1 MAEMRI
7 GCSGWSYSSWVGP
20 FYPKGAPQTSWLQ
33 HYAKAFDY
41 VEVDSTFYSIP
52 SPFRVKKWFQATP
65 DNFRFTAKLPKFIT
79 HDKAFYNVDRELE
92 LFYSAM
98 APLKEKL
105 LCLLIQLPP
114 SITFGGGFTALRN
127 FLRMANPRYR
137 YAVEVRHRS
146 WFDDE
151 FYSFLRKE
159 NVALVWN
166 QLDAIQAPPVV
177 TTDFV
182 YIRFIGDRSI
192 QEHEFGRIQK
202 DRIHEMEFWADELEN
217 LPSSVKIGVVAA
229 NNHYAG
235 FGPGTAST
243 FRAMIGLPEAKVGSA
258 QTSLADFGVG

>member
-1 MAEMRI
+1 M
-7 GCSGWSYSSWVGP
+7 
-20 FYPKGAPQTSWLQ
+20 T
-33 HYAKAFDY
+33 
-41 VEVDSTFYSIP
+41 
-52 SPFRVKKWFQATP
+52 
-65 DNFRFTAKLPKFIT
+65 
-79 HDKAFYNVDRELE
+79 
-92 LFYSAM
+92 
-98 APLKEKL
+98 
-105 LCLLIQLPP
+105 
-114 SITFGGGFTALRN
+114 
-127 FLRMANPRYR
+127 NPRYR

-151 FYSFLRKE
+151 FHSFLRKV

-182 YIRFIGDRSI
+182 YIRLIGDRSI
-192 QEHEFGRIQK
+192 QEHDFGRIQK
-202 DRIHEMEFWADELEN
+202 DRIHEMEFWADELEK
-217 LPSSVKIGVVAA
+217 LPGSVKIGVVAA

>member
-1 MAEMRI
+1 
-7 GCSGWSYSSWVGP
+7 
-20 FYPKGAPQTSWLQ
+20 
-33 HYAKAFDY
+33 
-41 VEVDSTFYSIP
+41 
-52 SPFRVKKWFQATP
+52 
-65 DNFRFTAKLPKFIT
+65 
-79 HDKAFYNVDRELE
+79 
-92 LFYSAM
+92 
-98 APLKEKL
+98 
-105 LCLLIQLPP
+105 
-114 SITFGGGFTALRN
+114 
-127 FLRMANPRYR
+127 MANPRYR

-146 WFDDE
+146 WFDDQ

-159 NVALVWN
+159 NVALAWN

-202 DRIHEMEFWADELEN
+202 DRVHEMELWADELEK

-243 FRAMIGLPEAKVGSA
+243 FRTMIGMPEAKVGSA
-258 QTSLADFGVG
+258 QTSLADFGAG